1 MSWRCRICGGKVRWR
16 SMVGRKPWNY
26 SSNQFHVVPH
36 SFKVAHISEGAWLAF
51 PSGILHCFAKVI
63 IPDIDSRLIASPLE
77 HQMRCAQ
84 VWAVASWFLNGAGN
98 VGCNYRDLYG
108 FMVQTRGVG
117 ADDATARQKFRMTKE
132 YSVDVKTTHQ
142 TLVSD
147 RSDRGRP
154 WNRHPPSG
162 FLCKPKTLYI

>member
-98 VGCNYRDLYG
+98 VGCNYRDLWS
-108 FMVQTRGVG
+108 R
-117 ADDATARQKFRMTKE
+117 
-132 YSVDVKTTHQ
+132 
-142 TLVSD
+142 
-147 RSDRGRP
+147 RGRIEMIEMEIDGVALVVRCWCRWCDRP
-154 WNRHPPSG
+154 TKVPHDQRVFSG
-162 FLCKPKTLYI
+162 CQNHTPNTGIR